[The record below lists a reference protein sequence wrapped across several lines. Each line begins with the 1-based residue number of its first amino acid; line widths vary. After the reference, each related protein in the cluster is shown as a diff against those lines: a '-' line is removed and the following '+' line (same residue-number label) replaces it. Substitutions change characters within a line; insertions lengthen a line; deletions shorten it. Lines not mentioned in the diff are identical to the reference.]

1 MSNPPSSPESLPP
14 LSIDVADSID
24 LQSPPRTYF
33 FSVIEFFLSIPT
45 YFFSVVEFLFSLL
58 SYFFTVIRVCF
69 GTPISEDSAED
80 FIDAEA
86 SLSPSSEY
94 FDAVESLS
102 PLPEDQHVQPES
114 AQTQFAQTPPVE
126 RTYFPWLI
134 LSFVVIHV
142 VIFICILYINNCPK
156 DTYPLKACFPAIF
169 GRFAFQSTK
178 QNPVLGPTRAT

>member
-1 MSNPPSSPESLPP
+1 MSNSPSSSSSESLPP
-14 LSIDVADSID
+14 LIDVADSID

-33 FSVIEFFLSIPT
+33 FSVMEFFLSIHT

-86 SLSPSSEY
+86 SLSPSLEY

-102 PLPEDQHVQPES
+102 PLPEDQHVQPE
-114 AQTQFAQTPPVE
+114 
-126 RTYFPWLI
+126 
-134 LSFVVIHV
+134 
-142 VIFICILYINNCPK
+142 
-156 DTYPLKACFPAIF
+156 
-169 GRFAFQSTK
+169 
-178 QNPVLGPTRAT
+178 

>member
-45 YFFSVVEFLFSLL
+45 YFFSVVEFLLSLL

-69 GTPISEDSAED
+69 GTPISENSAED

-86 SLSPSSEY
+86 SLSPSSEYFDAVPSSEY

-102 PLPEDQHVQPES
+102 PLPEDQHVQPE
-114 AQTQFAQTPPVE
+114 
-126 RTYFPWLI
+126 
-134 LSFVVIHV
+134 
-142 VIFICILYINNCPK
+142 
-156 DTYPLKACFPAIF
+156 
-169 GRFAFQSTK
+169 
-178 QNPVLGPTRAT
+178 